1 MVEISKEIHNIVNKP
16 GRIGVLG
23 TADKNGQPNMAYF
36 GSLRLMEDGTVAL
49 GMSDNRSLKNLRENP
64 LAVLFCVTESPV
76 TFNTVGIRLYLKLKE
91 IQEQGPFFDAIKGA
105 ILKNAGEGAAKMIM
119 AAVAFDVTE
128 IRNLMD
134 FRGK

>member
-1 MVEISKEIHNIVNKP
+1 MVNISKEIHDIVNKP
-16 GRIGVLG
+16 GRIGILG
-23 TADKNGQPNMAYF
+23 TADKNAQPNMAYF

-49 GMSDNRSLKNLRENP
+49 GMSNNRSLNNLKENP

-76 TFNTVGIRLYLKLKE
+76 NINTVGIRLYLKLKE

-105 ILKNAGEGAAKMIM
+105 ILKHAGENAAKMIM
-119 AAVAFDVTE
+119 AAVSFDVTE